1 MLINS
6 DCLDA
11 MKEMRENIIDMVYLD
26 PPFFSQKEHSLKDKK
41 ENTYSFSDTWQ
52 SLDAYI
58 EYLKIRLIE
67 VQRILKPTGSLFLHC
82 DNSASHYIKVMLD
95 EIFGINNFRSEIIWT
110 YKRWSN
116 AKKGLLDSHQT
127 IFFYSKSSNYKFN
140 KIYTDYSPT
149 TNIDQL
155 LQDRK
160 RDYNG
165 KTIYKKNSN
174 GDIVLSNEKKGVPL
188 SDVWEIPFLNPK
200 AKERVGY
207 PTQKPILLLEKIIA
221 ISTNEGDLV
230 LDPFCGSGTTLV
242 ASLLKNRNFIGIDIN
257 PDAISLAQ
265 ERLSNPVK
273 TESALLMR
281 GKSYYDEKSDFVKCI
296 LKHFDCNIVQRN
308 KGIDAI
314 LVKMYHNKPVA
325 IRVQKENEYLNDAI
339 NLLNN
344 AGKKKNCIFTILIKT
359 TENIEMYA
367 VQIPDNMII
376 IDSYSLSLE
385 SYIKNNISA

>member
-26 PPFFSQKEHSLKDKK
+26 PLFFSQKEHSLKDKK